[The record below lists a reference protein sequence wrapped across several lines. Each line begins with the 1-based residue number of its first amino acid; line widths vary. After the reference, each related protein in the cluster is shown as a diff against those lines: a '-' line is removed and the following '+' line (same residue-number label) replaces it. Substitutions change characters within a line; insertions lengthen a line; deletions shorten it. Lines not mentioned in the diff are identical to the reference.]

1 MVSMVTGDGDWR
13 VAALGSVD
21 DLQDAVL
28 GAGLET
34 LQFSRGP
41 VEGSLAFA
49 TSDGVTYSSGL
60 LGGRVALSGALSEER
75 VTLGLGV
82 RLNPGSRQ
90 WLNEVFSG
98 GIGIYHAGDEH
109 RALYMPGSLYACATL
124 TTDRLEEIAA
134 DMGLV
139 LDARQL
145 GGSGISPKRMA
156 DGSLNIVRKGFEQ
169 VHRGAANAFSSPV
182 LGRFMLESLIGALA
196 REPRLPPGARKPA
209 GHGRIVARAIGF
221 IEDNLT
227 APLSN
232 RAVARAA
239 FTSEAT
245 LHRAFLEVF
254 DETPQSYVRKLRL
267 NRIRRDLASEEEAR
281 CTITMIANRWGVSE
295 LGRFAGLYR
304 SLFGELPS
312 QTRAVALKNRAAPGA
327 QSPSL

>member
-1 MVSMVTGDGDWR
+1 MIPPSSVGGDWTL
-13 VAALGSVD
+13 VPSHAVD
-21 DLQDAVL
+21 SAREEVL
-28 GAGLET
+28 GADVDSIHFSPGTLVDGLA
-34 LQFSRGP
+34 
-41 VEGSLAFA
+41 LAA
-49 TSDGVTYSSGL
+49 SDGVTYASGSV
-60 LGGRVALSGALSEER
+60 GGQLAFSGPLSESLI
-75 VTLGLGV
+75 TIGLGI
-82 RLNPGSRQ
+82 RMAPGSRQ
-90 WLNEVFSG
+90 WFTEVRSG
-98 GIGIYHAGDEH
+98 AICIYRPGDDH
-109 RALYMPGSLYACATL
+109 HGLMMPGSLYTCARL
-124 TTDRLEEIAA
+124 SGDRLEELAA
-134 DMGLV
+134 EMGLV
-139 LDARQL
+139 LDAQQL
-145 GGSGISPKRMA
+145 GGTGISPKRVA
-156 DGSLNIVRKGFEQ
+156 DRPLSVLRSGFEQ
-169 VHRGAANAFSSPV
+169 VHRGAANALGSPV
-182 LGRFMLESLIGALA
+182 LGRHMIETVIGVLA
-196 REPRLPPGARKPA
+196 REPRAPPGGRMPV
-209 GHGRIVARAIGF
+209 GYGRIVARAIGF